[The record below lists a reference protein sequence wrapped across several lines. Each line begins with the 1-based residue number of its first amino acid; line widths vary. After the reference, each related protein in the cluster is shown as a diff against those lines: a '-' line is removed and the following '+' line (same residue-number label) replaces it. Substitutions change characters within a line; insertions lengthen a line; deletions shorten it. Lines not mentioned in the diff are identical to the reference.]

1 MISNVTEATLFLEL
15 LCVQGMV
22 QQGPGTGS
30 SQAECRA
37 EISSLRL
44 SSRSLT
50 LALPTRIPLPGAGRR
65 KGEKTGELSLRTT
78 RQAGSRGS
86 SRGRGT
92 ECVESIMI
100 QCQEI
105 TVSISLNDIYRKPM
119 FPFQG
124 HKLQQTGVFSQP
136 FPMYSMDAT
145 IFSAYAQLRPS
156 DGIHVG
162 AFPSIGME
170 GCLHLLQESGA
181 TAKGRH
187 PSTAGKE
194 RGAFWF
200 LNKD

>member
-1 MISNVTEATLFLEL
+1 MW
-15 LCVQGMV
+15 G
-22 QQGPGTGS
+22 GG
-30 SQAECRA
+30 
-37 EISSLRL
+37 
-44 SSRSLT
+44 
-50 LALPTRIPLPGAGRR
+50 
-65 KGEKTGELSLRTT
+65 KGEKTGELSLHTA
-78 RQAGSRGS
+78 RQAG

-100 QCQEI
+100 QRQEI

-181 TAKGRH
+181 TAKGRD

>member
-1 MISNVTEATLFLEL
+1 
-15 LCVQGMV
+15 
-22 QQGPGTGS
+22 
-30 SQAECRA
+30 
-37 EISSLRL
+37 
-44 SSRSLT
+44 
-50 LALPTRIPLPGAGRR
+50 
-65 KGEKTGELSLRTT
+65 
-78 RQAGSRGS
+78 
-86 SRGRGT
+86 
-92 ECVESIMI
+92 
-100 QCQEI
+100 
-105 TVSISLNDIYRKPM
+105 M

-181 TAKGRH
+181 TAKGRD

-200 LNKD
+200 LNKDQALQHLSSENPAEPWWPEPGTAMALLNIAELSPI